1 MKQLIKRL
9 DNFQYRHRL
18 FGFVVAVVV
27 HYAQDGAGR
36 QALLITYY
44 MFLSLFPLLLILSLF
59 SHLLNSVDASAAHS
73 LIHSATNYFP
83 IVGQQLNKIAHSSSD
98 SLSAMIAAGLVAIY
112 GVRGVAM
119 IFMATVNE
127 IWGVTK
133 DNQRRNLDKWLRGL
147 MVVIIGGF
155 GFITTSIII
164 SWAVGQQSHG
174 NLFTAFI
181 FILSSLLLCLVFG
194 SILKIS
200 LPKNFNIKRL
210 LSGAIAMALAL
221 ALLQLLGG
229 FIVTH
234 ELRHYTDIYTTLF
247 GAALGLIAWIYI
259 VTRVLILSIE
269 VTVVI
274 DRNLW
279 PVHIIKG

>member
-1 MKQLIKRL
+1 MKQIIKRL

-18 FGFVVAVVV
+18 LGFVVAVVV
-27 HYAQDGAGR
+27 HYANDRSGR

-59 SHLLNSVDASAAHS
+59 SHLLKSIDASAANN

-83 IVGQQLNKIAHSSSD
+83 IVGQQLNKIAHSRSN
-98 SLSAMIAAGLVAIY
+98 SLGAMIAASLVAIY

-119 IFMATVNE
+119 IFMTTVNE
-127 IWGVTK
+127 IWGVAK
-133 DNQRRNLDKWLRGL
+133 DNQRRYLDKWLRGL
-147 MVVIIGGF
+147 AIVIIGGF
-155 GFITTSIII
+155 GFITTSVII
-164 SWAVGQQSHG
+164 SWAVGQHNHG

-181 FILSSLLLCLVFG
+181 FILSLLLLCLVFAA
-194 SILKIS
+194 ILKIS

-210 LSGAIAMALAL
+210 FSGAMAMALAL
-221 ALLQLLGG
+221 ALLQLIGG

-247 GAALGLIAWIYI
+247 GAALGLMAWIYI
-259 VTRVLILSIE
+259 VTRVLIYSIE
-269 VTVVI
+269 VAVVI

-279 PVHIIKG
+279 PIHIIKS